1 MTALEDRL
9 RSELRAESEEITP
22 DSIADLRLPSPARP
36 RRRGARRWPPW
47 VMPLAAAAAVTI
59 VVAGTFAIAHMVPS
73 PPARKVKPV
82 KNPSPPAYYAYTVQ
96 GDVYNYVSHGTS
108 YSETVSGRYA
118 KVRSTATGKL
128 LATISPPKPYNDFS
142 LITADASANTFVFGA
157 MRHWERNENQS
168 LRLMR
173 RNQRTPMK
181 FLVLHITPRGHTQ
194 LSGLSLP
201 EKLAPG
207 QQPSIALSPDGAR
220 LAVAFG
226 GGPEPAYV
234 QMITLATG
242 QTRQWVMLHTSWT
255 PLLSGMGAW
264 AANGRTLLFGQMPVP
279 ASRPR
284 PVTFPVRHVH
294 PATTTRV
301 WLLDTAA
308 PGTSLA
314 ASKRLV
320 LHAPGGEYPNAQPSI
335 TPDGTTLIMPTGT
348 LVSWP
353 VRARGALAV
362 YSARTG
368 RLRRTLAPWT
378 WRTNVHAGGRGGQPS
393 QLVAW
398 SNWTGSQLIVLQPRD
413 ELNVLGSVTGH
424 TFTPGESVLLRQQP
438 SGYQWLQDA
447 LRAGNGAQVSW

>member
-1 MTALEDRL
+1 VTALEDRL

-47 VMPLAAAAAVTI
+47 VMPLAAAAAVMI

-181 FLVLHITPRGHTQ
+181 FLVLHITSRRSWRRGSSRASRSRRT
-194 LSGLSLP
+194 
-201 EKLAPG
+201 APG
-207 QQPSIALSPDGAR
+207 WPWPSAAAR
-220 LAVAFG
+220 N
-226 GGPEPAYV
+226 P
-234 QMITLATG
+234 
-242 QTRQWVMLHTSWT
+242 
-255 PLLSGMGAW
+255 
-264 AANGRTLLFGQMPVP
+264 
-279 ASRPR
+279 
-284 PVTFPVRHVH
+284 
-294 PATTTRV
+294 
-301 WLLDTAA
+301 
-308 PGTSLA
+308 
-314 ASKRLV
+314 
-320 LHAPGGEYPNAQPSI
+320 
-335 TPDGTTLIMPTGT
+335 PTC
-348 LVSWP
+348 
-353 VRARGALAV
+353 R
-362 YSARTG
+362 
-368 RLRRTLAPWT
+368 
-378 WRTNVHAGGRGGQPS
+378 
-393 QLVAW
+393 
-398 SNWTGSQLIVLQPRD
+398 
-413 ELNVLGSVTGH
+413 
-424 TFTPGESVLLRQQP
+424 
-438 SGYQWLQDA
+438 
-447 LRAGNGAQVSW
+447 